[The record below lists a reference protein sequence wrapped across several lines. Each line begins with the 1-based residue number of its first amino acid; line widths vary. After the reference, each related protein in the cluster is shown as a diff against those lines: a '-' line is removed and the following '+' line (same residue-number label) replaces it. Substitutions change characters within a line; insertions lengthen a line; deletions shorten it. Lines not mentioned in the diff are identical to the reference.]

1 MPNQKEND
9 QLFQF
14 VFYGKNFRK
23 DYSFLSVIENKQIGR
38 PYIFNPDF
46 LVKIFVKDCPP
57 QNRHTHRG
65 SKRRGAYIGR
75 WSAGGT

>member
-23 DYSFLSVIENKQIGR
+23 GYSFLSVI
-38 PYIFNPDF
+38 
-46 LVKIFVKDCPP
+46 
-57 QNRHTHRG
+57 
-65 SKRRGAYIGR
+65 
-75 WSAGGT
+75 